1 MTLQQAWGAI
11 DREWF
16 SPVPTQWRP
25 ILSCAHQPRSRNPMA
40 DSSQGLHEEATE
52 LSALTRD
59 RHRALVSLQEE
70 LEAVDWY
77 RQRAEACRD
86 GELREVLLHN
96 MREEIEHGA
105 MILEWLR
112 RRDAAFDE
120 HLRTYLFTDVPITAA
135 EEVATNGDGDSHAD
149 TATPQPATTEPA
161 AAPQSLTLGSLKQR
175 NQEVA

>member
-1 MTLQQAWGAI
+1 
-11 DREWF
+11 
-16 SPVPTQWRP
+16 
-25 ILSCAHQPRSRNPMA
+25 MA
-40 DSSQGLHEEATE
+40 NSSQGLHEEASE

-59 RHRALVSLQEE
+59 MHRALVSLQEE

-105 MILEWLR
+105 MVLEWLR

-120 HLRTYLFTDVPITAA
+120 HLRTYLFTDVPITEA
-135 EEVATNGDGDSHAD
+135 EEAATSGTEEGCAASERAEAPPVAAS
-149 TATPQPATTEPA
+149 PA
-161 AAPQSLTLGSLKQR
+161 AAAAPVTPPQQGLTLGSLKQQDR
-175 NQEVA
+175 EVA

>member
-1 MTLQQAWGAI
+1 
-11 DREWF
+11 
-16 SPVPTQWRP
+16 
-25 ILSCAHQPRSRNPMA
+25 MA

-59 RHRALVSLQEE
+59 VHRALVSLQEE

-105 MILEWLR
+105 MVLEWLR
-112 RRDAAFDE
+112 RRDASFDE
-120 HLRTYLFTDVPITAA
+120 HLRTYLFTDVPITEA
-135 EEVATNGDGDSHAD
+135 EEAATSDAEGAGADSA
-149 TATPQPATTEPA
+149 AAVSPEEPPAAASLAAAPSA
-161 AAPQSLTLGSLKQR
+161 AAPQALTLGSLKQPDR
-175 NQEVA
+175 EVA

>member
-1 MTLQQAWGAI
+1 
-11 DREWF
+11 
-16 SPVPTQWRP
+16 
-25 ILSCAHQPRSRNPMA
+25 MA
-40 DSSQGLHEEATE
+40 DSSQGLHEEASE

-59 RHRALVSLQEE
+59 MHRALVSLQEE

-105 MILEWLR
+105 MVLEWLR
-112 RRDAAFDE
+112 RRDASFDE
-120 HLRTYLFTDVPITAA
+120 HLRTYLFTDVPITEA
-135 EEVATNGDGDSHAD
+135 EEAATSGDDDADADSAPTEPSVTPPTAAAP
-149 TATPQPATTEPA
+149 TATPQG
-161 AAPQSLTLGSLKQR
+161 AAPQGLTLGSLKQQ

>member
-1 MTLQQAWGAI
+1 
-11 DREWF
+11 
-16 SPVPTQWRP
+16 
-25 ILSCAHQPRSRNPMA
+25 MA
-40 DSSQGLHEEATE
+40 DSSQGLHEGASE

-59 RHRALVSLQEE
+59 VHRALVSLQEE

-105 MILEWLR
+105 MVLEWLR

-120 HLRTYLFTDVPITAA
+120 HLRTYLFTDVPITEA
-135 EEVATNGDGDSHAD
+135 EEAATGGTEKDGADSAATEHAEALPVAAS
-149 TATPQPATTEPA
+149 PA
-161 AAPQSLTLGSLKQR
+161 AASVTTPQQGLTLGSLKQR
-175 NQEVA
+175 DREVA